1 MLCQFSFK
9 NFKSYKNE
17 TTFDLQSTAIPEFSE
32 SLLRDGKG
40 SPLLPVSVI
49 YGPNGGGKTNLLQ
62 ALACLISSV
71 VKPIHDLEKNRQSF
85 ILQQQVVCA
94 PFLFDSESK
103 TQPTEFEVFFRQG
116 KNEYRYNLA
125 IKDSEIDSESLYWR
139 AIGGKRT
146 GMVFDR
152 EKNVITPGTSINKS
166 SINRSINPKMPYLSF
181 LAINYDIPMIAE
193 VQNWFESCIIRN
205 YGNPIIDSVVMVSD
219 DRAVRDRILTAL
231 NDVGID
237 LSGYRFDEEENQLY
251 TQRTINDKVFELSL
265 ADESDGTRKLIAA
278 LPVLLLALTEGRLV
292 IIDELDAK
300 LHPKLLKYVIS
311 LFKNPQLNTKGAQLL
326 FSSHDMTTMKNSVFR
341 RDEIWFAAENADH
354 ASEIYSLYAIR
365 NEDNLHVNNTAAY
378 DKQYLEGRYGADP
391 YLRNMLSGGDWE

>member
-71 VKPIHDLEKNRQSF
+71 VKPIHDLEKNRQSC

-103 TQPTEFEVFFRQG
+103 TQPTEFEVFFRRG

-152 EKNVITPGTSINKS
+152 EKNVITPGTSIKKS

-219 DRAVRDRILTAL
+219 DRTVRDRILTAL

-278 LPVLLLALTEGRLV
+278 LPVLLLALAEGRLV

-311 LFKNPQLNTKGAQLL
+311 MFKNPQLNTKGAQLL
-326 FSSHDMTTMKNSVFR
+326 FSSHDMTTMKNTVFR

-354 ASEIYSLYAIR
+354 ASEIYSLYEIR